1 MAIGGPNLYPE
12 APPCPDVAAHQQ
24 KISHS
29 YVVVY
34 PAHEP
39 RAHDPHRHDF
49 LAWKQDRKTGNT
61 WYCDFA
67 REHRNGDESECDT
80 THPLEAHHKILE
92 LAMVNEVDFALLE
105 EDYPGVSNPDLAG
118 AWIDSDKNLTLLCV
132 NHHRGPMGVHC
143 ASASDFG
150 SEAYVRNLIQARL
163 PYLLKDDI
171 YREQHVRCPDPGF
184 QSFHDDPRPFS
195 VVAGVLVAALMEA
208 ARLDPGASLVVELA
222 C

>member
-1 MAIGGPNLYPE
+1 MAIGRPNLYPE

-29 YVVVY
+29 YLISY

-39 RAHDPHRHDF
+39 RAHDPHKHDF

-118 AWIDSDKNLTLLCV
+118 AWIDSDKNLALYCRS
-132 NHHRGPMGVHC
+132 HHRGPMGVHC

-163 PYLLKDDI
+163 QVHRGCTLQTLMVHQPQVGQLGCACSHHSSSRMIRKAGSM
-171 YREQHVRCPDPGF
+171 RSCPRTGT
-184 QSFHDDPRPFS
+184 SRS
-195 VVAGVLVAALMEA
+195 YMI
-208 ARLDPGASLVVELA
+208 SA
-222 C
+222 CRQ